1 MSMIDLHNAFQ
12 IIDDADGDFDGIK
25 PESLVINAERALGF
39 EFPPTYRKFLTT
51 YGCGDIEG
59 LEFYGLTDDN
69 FQSSAIPNAIWLT
82 LHERKNGLPENLLLI
97 YSTGDGNYIA
107 LKMDETD
114 TQAENPVVLISPTGN
129 ILERVACDFGEFLLI
144 ELQTVV

>member
-1 MSMIDLHNAFQ
+1 MSMIDLRNAFD
-12 IIDDADGDFDGIK
+12 IIDDTGGDFDGVK
-25 PESLVINAERALGF
+25 PESLVAKAERTLGF
-39 EFPPTYRKFLTT
+39 KFPPSYREFLTT

-69 FQSSAIPNAIWLT
+69 FQNSATPNAIWLT
-82 LHERKNGLPENLLLI
+82 LDERKNGLSESLMLV

-114 TQAENPVVLISPTGN
+114 EQGENPAVLISPTGSV
-129 ILERVACDFGEFLLI
+129 LQKVANDFGEFLLT
-144 ELQTVV
+144 ELQVVI

>member
-1 MSMIDLHNAFQ
+1 MSMIDLRNAFD
-12 IIDDADGDFDGIK
+12 IIDDADGDFDGVK
-25 PESLVINAERALGF
+25 PESLVTKAEGTLGF
-39 EFPPTYRKFLTT
+39 EFPPSYRKFLTT

-82 LHERKNGLPENLLLI
+82 LDERKSGLPENLMLV

-114 TQAENPVVLISPTGN
+114 EHGENPAVLVSPTGN
-129 ILERVACDFGEFLLI
+129 VLEKVANDFGEFLLT